1 MQSYE
6 FNVEY
11 ASSFP
16 ELQSTLN
23 QYVSSTS
30 DPSNVPAST
39 MNNVR
44 ALVLQDQYDWGSAAW
59 FLVTK
64 CSEGI
69 RQGLQ
74 TGGQSGWENYFNDR
88 YTTIPP
94 THDRMAATSMVA
106 SWKWSGKPSSYPATN
121 AKILATL
128 LEVFSTTYS
137 SSVQDSLYRMGEA
150 ALAAVPEISEIS
162 MACPN
167 IHYILMNLSAF
178 GMDNHNDVFLP
189 TDEPHG
195 QIECTVGRG

>member
-74 TGGQSGWENYFNDR
+74 TGGQSGWENYLTSCVGTTMSTERQQYWDR
-88 YTTIPP
+88 
-94 THDRMAATSMVA
+94 A
-106 SWKWSGKPSSYPATN
+106 N
-121 AKILATL
+121 
-128 LEVFSTTYS
+128 
-137 SSVQDSLYRMGEA
+137 Q
-150 ALAAVPEISEIS
+150 ALGVS
-162 MACPN
+162 
-167 IHYILMNLSAF
+167 
-178 GMDNHNDVFLP
+178 
-189 TDEPHG
+189 
-195 QIECTVGRG
+195 